1 MGGRCSERFT
11 LGLNLFACS
20 LMLLSIALRFYYV
33 SIGTL
38 IPGASIV
45 FFVILAIYQI
55 IFISLLVA
63 AEFKLQ
69 RPRLYFDFLDSL
81 YGRSSLIIFIEL
93 LIIDATNAAIIVI
106 GLVVFLIAIIGIIL
120 GWEKGPDGVK
130 LPSSAPPAEPRT
142 E

>member
-1 MGGRCSERFT
+1 M
-11 LGLNLFACS
+11 
-20 LMLLSIALRFYYV
+20 
-33 SIGTL
+33 
-38 IPGASIV
+38 
-45 FFVILAIYQI
+45 ILAIYQI

-106 GLVVFLIAIIGIIL
+106 GLVVFLIAIIGVIL